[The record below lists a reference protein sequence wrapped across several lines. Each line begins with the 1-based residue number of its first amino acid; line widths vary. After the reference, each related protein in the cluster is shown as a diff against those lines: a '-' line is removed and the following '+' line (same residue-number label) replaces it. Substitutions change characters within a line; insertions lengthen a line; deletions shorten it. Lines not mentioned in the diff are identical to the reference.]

1 MKTVTLYIDATRTM
15 EIVRELRQ
23 QGMIQG
29 TDFDFAYTKSTEYT
43 MAKAPMPRH
52 TIFSFNTE
60 KYATFFALKYGYISD

>member
-1 MKTVTLYIDATRTM
+1 LKTVTLYIDASRTM

-29 TDFDFAYTKSTEYT
+29 TDFEFTYVSSTDHI

-52 TIFSFNTE
+52 TIFAFHTD
-60 KYATFFALKYGYISD
+60 KYATFFALKYSI

>member
-1 MKTVTLYIDATRTM
+1 MKTITLHITAARTI
-15 EIVRELRQ
+15 EIVHELRQ

-29 TDFDFAYTKSTEYT
+29 TDFDFTYIKSLEYT
-43 MAKAPMPRH
+43 TAKSPMPRH